1 MPSWGESTPI
11 GNACPRRPGTLRCG
25 GWPAGNFRVVGRWP
39 WKAAWAGRWAGPRA
53 PAVAAPSCQ
62 PYCLLTTRGQP
73 PGHQPRVAV
82 GTVPGETRSKLVP
95 KQNSPAGPSVPG
107 APAALRVHRRP
118 GTERVV
124 IRVAARRRC
133 RHKSDV
139 DQSSPSHPR
148 HQRTRARSASSP
160 TASHS
165 TTRTP
170 GATAHGR
177 TPSPKPPPP
186 GPRGVPAASRRR
198 GRKRRGNSSWRTLGE
213 QPAPAPAVVR
223 TVSPVCQGQRSGHAP
238 PPRMRSPSAA

>member
-1 MPSWGESTPI
+1 MPQKAWDPEVRGDPLEISGWWVG
-11 GNACPRRPGTLRCG
+11 GPGRQRGRG
-25 GWPAGNFRVVGRWP
+25 GGRGPAP
-39 WKAAWAGRWAGPRA
+39 P
-53 PAVAAPSCQ
+53 PVATPSCQ

-170 GATAHGR
+170 AVPAHGR

-186 GPRGVPAASRRR
+186 GPRGCPPLP
-198 GRKRRGNSSWRTLGE
+198 GGGGE
-213 QPAPAPAVVR
+213 GSAEGTPP
-223 TVSPVCQGQRSGHAP
+223 GGRSGKAP
-238 PPRMRSPSAA
+238 PRHLRW

>member
-1 MPSWGESTPI
+1 MPQKAWVPEVRGDPLEISRWWVG
-11 GNACPRRPGTLRCG
+11 GPGRQRGRG
-25 GWPAGNFRVVGRWP
+25 GGR
-39 WKAAWAGRWAGPRA
+39 GGGG
-53 PAVAAPSCQ
+53 AVAAPSCQ
-62 PYCLLTTRGQP
+62 PYCLHNNARAA

-170 GATAHGR
+170 AAPAHGR

-186 GPRGVPAASRRR
+186 GPRGCPPLPGGGEGSAEGTPPG
-198 GRKRRGNSSWRTLGE
+198 GRSGNG
-213 QPAPAPAVVR
+213 PAPAPAVVR